1 MVCEKEPA
9 EPDQQLKRESTEE
22 SDDDLGP
29 FRAAQPTKPLL
40 STTNK
45 LKRKAKNEA
54 QKYVE
59 NTSPKIAF

>member
-54 QKYVE
+54 HKILKILH
-59 NTSPKIAF
+59 PK